1 MSDSGLPIL
10 QVKTPKKKSMKSP
23 PPEPL
28 PVESFL
34 MAIVA
39 PPRSG
44 KSNMLMTLIGASH
57 MFGREYFTEIY
68 YFSPSQKFD
77 ETTRHLLPKLENVI
91 QIDDMDEL
99 ERADVLV
106 KGIMMQ
112 QAKEDLEDRPNI
124 LLIFDD
130 MAGMLEKNKTLQ
142 KLCTKYRHFGISI
155 IISLQQF
162 KSVPVMIRNSMTCF
176 IMFNIPSNN
185 ELEKINEGVLERFPN
200 GLELAKYATQK
211 RYNFCYINIEKA
223 TMHRCF
229 DELLYSRD
237 LDPAF
242 D

>member
-1 MSDSGLPIL
+1 MNGLPIL
-10 QVKTPKKKSMKSP
+10 QVKTPKKKNMKL

-28 PVESFL
+28 PPHAFL
-34 MAIVA
+34 MGIVA

-44 KSNMLMTLIGASH
+44 KSNLLMTVIGASH
-57 MFGREYFTEIY
+57 MYGRDYFDEIY

-77 ETTRHLLPKLENVI
+77 ETTRHLLPKLDNVI
-91 QIDDMDEL
+91 QIDDMDQL

-106 KGIMMQ
+106 RSIMMQ
-112 QAKEDLEDRPNI
+112 QAKEDLEERPNI
-124 LLIFDD
+124 LMIFDD
-130 MAGMLEKNKTLQ
+130 LAGMLEKNKTLQ

-162 KSVPVMIRNSMTCF
+162 KSIPVMIRNSLTCF
-176 IMFNIPSNN
+176 LMFNIPSSK
-185 ELEKINEGVLERFPN
+185 EFEKISDEILDRFPN
-200 GLELAKYATQK
+200 GQELARDATQK
-211 RYNFCYINIEKA
+211 RYNFCFINIEKA

>member
-1 MSDSGLPIL
+1 MNGLPIL
-10 QVKTPKKKSMKSP
+10 QVKTPKKKNMKL

-28 PVESFL
+28 PPHAFL
-34 MAIVA
+34 MGIVA

-44 KSNMLMTLIGASH
+44 KSNLLMTVIGASH
-57 MFGREYFTEIY
+57 MYGRDYFDEIY

-77 ETTRHLLPKLENVI
+77 ETTRHLLPKLDNVI
-91 QIDDMDEL
+91 QIDDMDQL

-106 KGIMMQ
+106 RSIMMQ
-112 QAKEDLEDRPNI
+112 QAKEDLEERPNI
-124 LLIFDD
+124 LMIFDD
-130 MAGMLEKNKTLQ
+130 LAGMLEKNKTLQ

-162 KSVPVMIRNSMTCF
+162 KSIPVMIRNSLTCF
-176 IMFNIPSNN
+176 LMFNIPSSK
-185 ELEKINEGVLERFPN
+185 EFEKISDEILNRFPN
-200 GLELAKYATQK
+200 GQELARDATQK
-211 RYNFCYINIEKA
+211 RYNFCFINIEKA

>member
-1 MSDSGLPIL
+1 MSGLPIL
-10 QVKTPKKKSMKSP
+10 QVKTPKKKDIKM

-28 PVESFL
+28 PPGNWL
-34 MAIVA
+34 MGVVA

-44 KSNMLMTLIGASH
+44 KSNLLMTLIGASH
-57 MFGREYFTEIY
+57 MFGRDYFQEIY
-68 YFSPSQKFD
+68 IFSPSQRFD

-91 QIDDMDEL
+91 QIDDMDQL
-99 ERADVLV
+99 EHADILV
-106 KGIMMQ
+106 KSIMMQ

-130 MAGMLEKNKTLQ
+130 MAGMLEKNKALQ

-162 KSVPVMIRNSMTCF
+162 KSIPVMIRNSMTCF
-176 IMFNIPSNN
+176 IMFNIPSGK
-185 ELEKINEGVLERFPN
+185 EFEKISDEILDRFPN
-200 GLELAKYATQK
+200 GQELARIATQK
-211 RYNFCYINIEKA
+211 RYNFAYINIEKA

>member
-1 MSDSGLPIL
+1 
-10 QVKTPKKKSMKSP
+10 
-23 PPEPL
+23 
-28 PVESFL
+28 
-34 MAIVA
+34 
-39 PPRSG
+39 
-44 KSNMLMTLIGASH
+44 
-57 MFGREYFTEIY
+57 
-68 YFSPSQKFD
+68 
-77 ETTRHLLPKLENVI
+77 
-91 QIDDMDEL
+91 MDQL

-162 KSVPVMIRNSMTCF
+162 KSIPVMIRNSLTCF
-176 IMFNIPSNN
+176 IMFNIPSSK
-185 ELEKINEGVLERFPN
+185 EFEKISDEILDRFPN
-200 GLELAKYATQK
+200 GQELARDATQK

-237 LDPAF
+237 LDSAF

>member
-1 MSDSGLPIL
+1 MNGLPIL
-10 QVKTPKKKSMKSP
+10 QVKTPKKKDIKL

-28 PVESFL
+28 PPHAFL
-34 MAIVA
+34 MGIVA

-44 KSNMLMTLIGASH
+44 KSNLLMTVIGASH
-57 MFGREYFTEIY
+57 MYGRDYFDEIY

-77 ETTRHLLPKLENVI
+77 ETTRHLLPKLDNVI
-91 QIDDMDEL
+91 QIDDMDQL

-106 KGIMMQ
+106 RSIMMQ
-112 QAKEDLEDRPNI
+112 QAKEDLEERPNI
-124 LLIFDD
+124 LMIFDD
-130 MAGMLEKNKTLQ
+130 LAGMLEKNKTLQ

-162 KSVPVMIRNSMTCF
+162 KSIPVMIRNSLTCF
-176 IMFNIPSNN
+176 LMFNIPSSK
-185 ELEKINEGVLERFPN
+185 EFEKISDEILNRFPN
-200 GLELAKYATQK
+200 GQELARDATQK
-211 RYNFCYINIEKA
+211 RYNFCFINIEKA

>member
-1 MSDSGLPIL
+1 MNGLPIL
-10 QVKTPKKKSMKSP
+10 QVKTPKKKDIKL

-28 PVESFL
+28 PPHAFL
-34 MAIVA
+34 MGIVA

-44 KSNMLMTLIGASH
+44 KSNLLMTVIGASH
-57 MFGREYFTEIY
+57 MYGRDYFDEIY

-77 ETTRHLLPKLENVI
+77 ETTRHLLPKLDNVI
-91 QIDDMDEL
+91 QIDDMDQL

-106 KGIMMQ
+106 RSIMMQ
-112 QAKEDLEDRPNI
+112 QAKEDLEERPNI
-124 LLIFDD
+124 LMIFDD
-130 MAGMLEKNKTLQ
+130 LAGMLEKNKTLQ

-162 KSVPVMIRNSMTCF
+162 KSIPVMIRNSLTCF
-176 IMFNIPSNN
+176 LMFNIPSSK
-185 ELEKINEGVLERFPN
+185 EFEKISDEILDRFPN
-200 GLELAKYATQK
+200 GQELARDATQK
-211 RYNFCYINIEKA
+211 RYNFCFINIEKA